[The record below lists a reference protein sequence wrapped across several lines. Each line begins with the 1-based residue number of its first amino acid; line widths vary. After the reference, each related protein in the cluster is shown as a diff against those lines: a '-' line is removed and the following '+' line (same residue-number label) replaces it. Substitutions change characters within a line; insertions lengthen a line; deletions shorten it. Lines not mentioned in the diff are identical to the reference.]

1 MKVRT
6 SFVSN
11 SSSSSFLIVE
21 PDSYFRTLIVTS
33 SDDSNFRLSIPR
45 KIEFNLKE
53 YAEEIYRSKKEFE
66 NSHMFDYFEPNIR
79 EVVNGII
86 DSGKA
91 IVLITFDGYG
101 EGGDA
106 LSNFV
111 RDNSDAFLSGIE
123 IIDRWGL

>member
-6 SFVSN
+6 GFVSN

-33 SDDSNFRLSIPR
+33 EEGSTPR

-66 NSHMFDYFEPNIR
+66 NSHMFDYFEPDIR

>member
-6 SFVSN
+6 GFVSN

-33 SDDSNFRLSIPR
+33 EEGSTPR

-53 YAEEIYRSKKEFE
+53 YVKDVYRSMKELESFYR
-66 NSHMFDYFEPNIR
+66 FDSLESDVR

-106 LSNFV
+106 LSNFA
-111 RDNSDAFLSGIE
+111 RDNSEAFLSGIE
-123 IIDRWGL
+123 IIDRYGL